1 MSRREAGASRPGREV
16 IQQNHW
22 SRIPPNNASN
32 VTSRR
37 RTRIMSILRTFPDPA
52 YIREFGAGGAPLCR
66 RCHLRVLF
74 STAHGELSKHGDYP
88 WDASGCLR
96 KLTSSAAASLALPR
110 WPSPPPSLG

>member
-37 RTRIMSILRTFPDPA
+37 RAKITCIQPTSRERAKPSYERLWAREGQRFDLLRGVFGDPVRRRLDVTGRIGRRLRT
-52 YIREFGAGGAPLCR
+52 G
-66 RCHLRVLF
+66 VV
-74 STAHGELSKHGDYP
+74 GDQ
-88 WDASGCLR
+88 
-96 KLTSSAAASLALPR
+96 
-110 WPSPPPSLG
+110 